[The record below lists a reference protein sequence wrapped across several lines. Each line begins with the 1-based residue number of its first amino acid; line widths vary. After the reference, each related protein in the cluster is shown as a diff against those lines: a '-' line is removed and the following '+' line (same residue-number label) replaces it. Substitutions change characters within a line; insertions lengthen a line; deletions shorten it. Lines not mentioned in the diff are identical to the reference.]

1 MGSVMN
7 QGFKLFSALFFC
19 MILWSCTSP
28 NDIVDYTE
36 DLLIKDP
43 EPGSTAGYN
52 EEKNV
57 YFGDENFLIE
67 GVIGDEKGLIGRC
80 VFSLTRFD
88 VLDRGLPLDGEDTD
102 ESPPHTPNS

>member
-1 MGSVMN
+1 
-7 QGFKLFSALFFC
+7 
-19 MILWSCTSP
+19 MIFQF
-28 NDIVDYTE
+28 
-36 DLLIKDP
+36 DL
-43 EPGSTAGYN
+43 
-52 EEKNV
+52 KNV